1 MPYNDTLV
9 KIKWDKFITDII
21 DCCDKSDTFK
31 KRLKD
36 LLKPLPIITISSYRK
51 IYEIEAEEQWK
62 QLKSKNRDLF
72 SSFFQRMYIQL
83 EIYGIEKVEKDYN
96 NNLHIMAEVLGKD
109 YDDIRSK
116 IISLNYFLK
125 SNDTK
130 NIEKIKEDLKQYY
143 KKFVILSKKR
153 FVNEY
158 VDDKLN
164 SIKKYFSKISS
175 NNSLKQM
182 TENEFIN
189 VIKSRDN
196 LYGKLLNGVN
206 ANFNINLSNLDFE
219 RMIISIL
226 NKQDEETYKILNIKK
241 PEFYDDIKQ
250 MKSFRR
256 LRANYVRKIRENIKP
271 ELYGI
276 CEKYLNNPLENKN
289 LKSYFSQEQILFLN
303 DIINL
308 MKESKSIVDFN
319 NDMLFLSEYKEFT
332 KENKKELEKFNYD
345 ISIFNEIKK
354 IIFDMYIREK
364 ETYNELYKI
373 VEEDVN
379 NKELS
384 GDIIFNDSNF
394 ELTDFSYAF
403 DEKIIKNF
411 ISKLEEES
419 FLSLNNYEYMKLKD
433 LLISD
438 KLLAPML
445 YDNLNQAKLYELIN
459 NFHNIYSIMD
469 YSLINKGNLDLIFKK
484 LNVYKYANGKQI
496 NMLGLEV
503 VEKII
508 NSNQF
513 MDVKVTDDDIK
524 ERLVKAEDLLNRAE
538 NVTLSTVPYIDV
550 NKNGVYISRYLNN
563 DPKILTSGID
573 TNSCF
578 KLSAND
584 NDFLYYTILNK
595 NGFVIK
601 FTNKDG
607 KLLGKAI
614 GIRRNNILEIN
625 GIRNSDNSNLITS
638 KEQYTQYKNMLEAFD
653 LYATKIIEETK
664 DTNTPIDF
672 VVSNKAG
679 LLESSEFNDRYE
691 VLGSHLFDNPIDT
704 TNDDWYKFVHTYDG
718 CKKNYLQQASDNTIF
733 TTDFGHYPVVMI
745 KKRDGK
751 NLERLFDI
759 SYDDPEAIYER
770 PDSRG
775 KVIHNYIDSDFIRKV
790 KGV

>member
-96 NNLHIMAEVLGKD
+96 NNLHIMSEVLGKD

-175 NNSLKQM
+175 NKILKQM

-459 NFHNIYSIMD
+459 NFHNIYSIID
-469 YSLINKGNLDLIFKK
+469 YSLINKSNLDLIFKK

-538 NVTLSTVPYIDV
+538 NVTLSTIPYIDV

>member
-1 MPYNDTLV
+1 
-9 KIKWDKFITDII
+9 
-21 DCCDKSDTFK
+21 
-31 KRLKD
+31 
-36 LLKPLPIITISSYRK
+36 
-51 IYEIEAEEQWK
+51 
-62 QLKSKNRDLF
+62 
-72 SSFFQRMYIQL
+72 
-83 EIYGIEKVEKDYN
+83 
-96 NNLHIMAEVLGKD
+96 
-109 YDDIRSK
+109 
-116 IISLNYFLK
+116 
-125 SNDTK
+125 
-130 NIEKIKEDLKQYY
+130 
-143 KKFVILSKKR
+143 
-153 FVNEY
+153 
-158 VDDKLN
+158 
-164 SIKKYFSKISS
+164 
-175 NNSLKQM
+175 
-182 TENEFIN
+182 
-189 VIKSRDN
+189 
-196 LYGKLLNGVN
+196 
-206 ANFNINLSNLDFE
+206 
-219 RMIISIL
+219 MIISIL

>member
-175 NNSLKQM
+175 NKILKQM

-206 ANFNINLSNLDFE
+206 VNFNINLSNLDFE

-469 YSLINKGNLDLIFKK
+469 YSLINKSNLDLIFKK

-625 GIRNSDNSNLITS
+625 GIRNSDNSNLIAS

-653 LYATKIIEETK
+653 LYASKIIEETK

-691 VLGSHLFDNPIDT
+691 ILGSHLFDNPIDT

>member
-175 NNSLKQM
+175 NKILKQM

-469 YSLINKGNLDLIFKK
+469 YSLINKSNLDLIFKK

-653 LYATKIIEETK
+653 LYASKIIEETK

-691 VLGSHLFDNPIDT
+691 ILGSHLFDNPIDT

-775 KVIHNYIDSDFIRKV
+775 KVIHNYIDSDFITKV

>member
-175 NNSLKQM
+175 NKILKQM

-469 YSLINKGNLDLIFKK
+469 YSLINKSNLDLIFKK

-653 LYATKIIEETK
+653 LYASKIIEETK

-691 VLGSHLFDNPIDT
+691 ILGSHLFDNPIDT

-790 KGV
+790 KSV

>member
-175 NNSLKQM
+175 NKILKQM

-319 NDMLFLSEYKEFT
+319 NDMLFLSEYIEFT

-469 YSLINKGNLDLIFKK
+469 YSLINKSNLDLIFKK

-625 GIRNSDNSNLITS
+625 GIRNSDNSNLIAS

-653 LYATKIIEETK
+653 LYASKIIEETK

-775 KVIHNYIDSDFIRKV
+775 KVIHNYIDSDFITKV

>member
-9 KIKWDKFITDII
+9 KIRWDKFITDII

-164 SIKKYFSKISS
+164 SIKKYFSKIS
-175 NNSLKQM
+175 NNKILKQM

-445 YDNLNQAKLYELIN
+445 YDDLNQAKLYELIN

-469 YSLINKGNLDLIFKK
+469 YSLINKSNLDLIFKK

-538 NVTLSTVPYIDV
+538 NVTLSTVPYIDI

-653 LYATKIIEETK
+653 LYASKIIEETK

-775 KVIHNYIDSDFIRKV
+775 KVIHNYIDSDFITKV

>member
-36 LLKPLPIITISSYRK
+36 LLKPLPVITISSYRK

-130 NIEKIKEDLKQYY
+130 NAEKIKEDLKQYY

-153 FVNEY
+153 FIDEY
-158 VDDKLN
+158 VDKRLN

-256 LRANYVRKIRENIKP
+256 LRANYVRKIKENIKP

-276 CEKYLNNPLENKN
+276 CEKYLNSPLENKN

-319 NDMLFLSEYKEFT
+319 NDMLFVSEYKEFT
-332 KENKKELEKFNYD
+332 KENKKELEKFNYN

-354 IIFDMYIREK
+354 IIFDMYIREN

-459 NFHNIYSIMD
+459 NFHNIYSIID
-469 YSLINKGNLDLIFKK
+469 YSLINKSNLDLIFKK
-484 LNVYKYANGKQI
+484 LNVYKYANEKQI

-538 NVTLSTVPYIDV
+538 TVTLSTVPYIDV

-691 VLGSHLFDNPIDT
+691 ILGSHLFDNPIDT
-704 TNDDWYKFVHTYDG
+704 TNEDWYKFVHTYDG

-770 PDSRG
+770 PDSRD

>member
-175 NNSLKQM
+175 NKILKQM

-206 ANFNINLSNLDFE
+206 VNFNINLSNLDFE

-308 MKESKSIVDFN
+308 MKESKSTVDFN

-332 KENKKELEKFNYD
+332 KENKKELENFNYD

-469 YSLINKGNLDLIFKK
+469 YSLINKSNLDLIFKK

-538 NVTLSTVPYIDV
+538 TVTLSTVPYIDV

-625 GIRNSDNSNLITS
+625 GIRNSDNSNLIAS

-653 LYATKIIEETK
+653 LYASKIIEETK

-691 VLGSHLFDNPIDT
+691 ILGSHLFDNPIDT

>member
-175 NNSLKQM
+175 NKILKQM

-319 NDMLFLSEYKEFT
+319 NDILFLSEYKEFT

-469 YSLINKGNLDLIFKK
+469 YSLINKSNLDLIFKK

-653 LYATKIIEETK
+653 LYASKIIEETK

-691 VLGSHLFDNPIDT
+691 ILGSHLFDNPIDT

-790 KGV
+790 KSV

>member
-175 NNSLKQM
+175 NKILKQM

-469 YSLINKGNLDLIFKK
+469 YSLINKSNLDLIFKK

-653 LYATKIIEETK
+653 LYASKIIEETK

-691 VLGSHLFDNPIDT
+691 ILGSHLFDNPIDT

>member
-175 NNSLKQM
+175 NKILKQM

-271 ELYGI
+271 ELYCI

-469 YSLINKGNLDLIFKK
+469 YSLINKSNLDLIFKK

-538 NVTLSTVPYIDV
+538 TVTLSTVPYIDV

-691 VLGSHLFDNPIDT
+691 ILGSHLFDNPIDT
-704 TNDDWYKFVHTYDG
+704 TNEDWYKFVHTYDG

-775 KVIHNYIDSDFIRKV
+775 KVIHNYIDSDFITKV

>member
-175 NNSLKQM
+175 NKILKQM

-271 ELYGI
+271 ELYCI

-469 YSLINKGNLDLIFKK
+469 YSLINKSNLDLIFKK

-653 LYATKIIEETK
+653 LYASKIIEETK

-691 VLGSHLFDNPIDT
+691 ILGSHLFDNPIDT

-790 KGV
+790 KSV

>member
-9 KIKWDKFITDII
+9 KIRWDKFITDII

-164 SIKKYFSKISS
+164 SIKKYFSKICS
-175 NNSLKQM
+175 NKILKQM

-308 MKESKSIVDFN
+308 MKESKSTVDFN

-459 NFHNIYSIMD
+459 NFHNIYSIID
-469 YSLINKGNLDLIFKK
+469 YSLINKSNLNLIFKK

-691 VLGSHLFDNPIDT
+691 ILGSHLFDNPIDT

>member
-1 MPYNDTLV
+1 MSNNDTLL
-9 KIKWDKFITDII
+9 KAKWDKFISDII
-21 DCCDKSDTFK
+21 DVCDNSDAFK

-36 LLKPLPIITISSYRK
+36 LLKPLPVITISSYRK
-51 IYEIEAEEQWK
+51 IYEIGAEEQWK

-83 EIYGIEKVEKDYN
+83 ETYGIEKVEKDYN
-96 NNLHIMAEVLGKD
+96 NNLHIMAEVLD
-109 YDDIRSK
+109 TNYDDIRSK

-130 NIEKIKEDLKQYY
+130 NAEKIKEDLKRYY
-143 KKFVILSKKR
+143 KRFVILSKKR
-153 FVNEY
+153 FIDKY
-158 VDDKLN
+158 VDNRLN
-164 SIKKYFSKISS
+164 SIKKYFSKVSG
-175 NNSLKQM
+175 NNILKQM

-189 VIKSRDN
+189 FIKSRDN
-196 LYGKLLNGVN
+196 LYDKLLNGVN
-206 ANFNINLSNLDFE
+206 ANFNMNLSNLDFE
-219 RMIISIL
+219 RMIIFIL
-226 NKQDEETYKILNIKK
+226 NKQDEETYRILNIKK

-250 MKSFRR
+250 MKSLRR

-276 CEKYLNNPLENKN
+276 CEKYLNNPSENKN
-289 LKSYFSQEQILFLN
+289 LKSNFSQEQILFLN

-308 MKESKSIVDFN
+308 MKESKSIVDFD
-319 NDMLFLSEYKEFT
+319 NDMLFVSEYKEFT

-345 ISIFNEIKK
+345 MSIFNEIKS
-354 IIFDMYIREK
+354 IIFDMYIRENK
-364 ETYNELYKI
+364 TYNELYKI

-379 NKELS
+379 NKGLS
-384 GDIIFNDSNF
+384 GDTIFNDSNF

-403 DEKIIKNF
+403 NEKIIKSF
-411 ISKLEEES
+411 ISKLDEER
-419 FLSLNNYEYMKLKD
+419 FLNLNNYEYLKLKD
-433 LLISD
+433 LLIND

-445 YDNLNQAKLYELIN
+445 YDDLNQAKLYDLIN
-459 NFHNIYSIMD
+459 NFHNIYSIID
-469 YSLINKGNLDLIFKK
+469 YSLINKSNLDLIFKK
-484 LNVYKYANGKQI
+484 LNVYKYANEKQI

-513 MDVKVTDDDIK
+513 MDVKVTDDDIR

-538 NVTLSTVPYIDV
+538 KVTLSTVPYIDV
-550 NKNGVYISRYLNN
+550 DKNGIYISRYLNN
-563 DPKILTSGID
+563 DPRILTSGID

-601 FTNKDG
+601 FTNKEG

-625 GIRNSDNSNLITS
+625 GIRNSDNSNLIAS
-638 KEQYTQYKNMLEAFD
+638 NEQYVQYKNMLEAFD
-653 LYATKIIEETK
+653 LYSSKIIEDTK

-691 VLGSHLFDNPIDT
+691 ILSLHLFDNPIDT
-704 TNDDWYKFVHTYDG
+704 TNEDWYKFVHTYDG
-718 CKKNYLQQASDNTIF
+718 CRKNYLQQASDDTIF

-770 PDSRG
+770 PDCKS
-775 KVIHNYIDSDFIRKV
+775 KVIHNYIDSDSTRKV
-790 KGV
+790 KGA

>member
-164 SIKKYFSKISS
+164 SIKKYFSKIS
-175 NNSLKQM
+175 NNKILKQM

-276 CEKYLNNPLENKN
+276 CEKYLNSPLENKN

-469 YSLINKGNLDLIFKK
+469 YSLINKSNLDLIFKK

-691 VLGSHLFDNPIDT
+691 ILGSHLFDNPIDT
-704 TNDDWYKFVHTYDG
+704 TNEDWYKFVHTYDG

-775 KVIHNYIDSDFIRKV
+775 KVIHNYIDSDFTTKV

>member
-36 LLKPLPIITISSYRK
+36 LLKPLPVITISSYRK

-130 NIEKIKEDLKQYY
+130 NAEKIKEDLKQYY

-153 FVNEY
+153 FIDEY
-158 VDDKLN
+158 VDKRLN

-256 LRANYVRKIRENIKP
+256 LRANYVRKIKENIKP

-276 CEKYLNNPLENKN
+276 CEKYLNSPLENKN

-319 NDMLFLSEYKEFT
+319 NDMLFVSEYKEFT
-332 KENKKELEKFNYD
+332 KENKKELEKFNYN

-354 IIFDMYIREK
+354 IIFDMYIREN

-403 DEKIIKNF
+403 NERIIKNF

-459 NFHNIYSIMD
+459 NFHNIYSIID
-469 YSLINKGNLDLIFKK
+469 YSLINKSNLDLIFKK
-484 LNVYKYANGKQI
+484 LNVYKYANEKQI

-538 NVTLSTVPYIDV
+538 TVTLSTVPYIDV

-691 VLGSHLFDNPIDT
+691 ILGSHLFDNPIDT
-704 TNDDWYKFVHTYDG
+704 TNEDWYKFVHTYDG

-770 PDSRG
+770 PDSRD

>member
-175 NNSLKQM
+175 NKILKQM

-206 ANFNINLSNLDFE
+206 VNFNINLSNLDFE

-459 NFHNIYSIMD
+459 NFHNIYSIID
-469 YSLINKGNLDLIFKK
+469 YSLINKSNLNLIFKK

-625 GIRNSDNSNLITS
+625 GIRNSDNSNLIAS

-653 LYATKIIEETK
+653 LYASKIIEETK

-691 VLGSHLFDNPIDT
+691 ILGSHLFDNPIDT

>member
-175 NNSLKQM
+175 NKILKQM

-459 NFHNIYSIMD
+459 NFHNIYSIID
-469 YSLINKGNLDLIFKK
+469 YSLINKSNLDLIFKK

-691 VLGSHLFDNPIDT
+691 ILGSHLFDNPIDT

>member
-175 NNSLKQM
+175 NKILKQM

-469 YSLINKGNLDLIFKK
+469 YSLINKSNLDLIFKK

-538 NVTLSTVPYIDV
+538 TVTLSTVPYIDV

-653 LYATKIIEETK
+653 LYASKIIEETK

-691 VLGSHLFDNPIDT
+691 ILGSHLFDNPIDT

-775 KVIHNYIDSDFIRKV
+775 KVIHNYIDSDFITKV

>member
-130 NIEKIKEDLKQYY
+130 NAEKIKEDLKQYY

-153 FVNEY
+153 FIDEY
-158 VDDKLN
+158 VDKRLN

-175 NNSLKQM
+175 NKILKQM

-206 ANFNINLSNLDFE
+206 ANFNVNLSNLDFE

-469 YSLINKGNLDLIFKK
+469 YSLINKSNLDLIFKK

-538 NVTLSTVPYIDV
+538 TVTLSTVPYIDV

-672 VVSNKAG
+672 VVS
-679 LLESSEFNDRYE
+679 
-691 VLGSHLFDNPIDT
+691 
-704 TNDDWYKFVHTYDG
+704 
-718 CKKNYLQQASDNTIF
+718 
-733 TTDFGHYPVVMI
+733 PV
-745 KKRDGK
+745 
-751 NLERLFDI
+751 
-759 SYDDPEAIYER
+759 
-770 PDSRG
+770 
-775 KVIHNYIDSDFIRKV
+775 
-790 KGV
+790 

>member
-96 NNLHIMAEVLGKD
+96 NNLHIMSEVLGKD

-175 NNSLKQM
+175 NKILKQM

-469 YSLINKGNLDLIFKK
+469 YSLINKSNLDLIFKK

-653 LYATKIIEETK
+653 LYASKIIEETK

-691 VLGSHLFDNPIDT
+691 ILGSHLFDNPIDT

>member
-36 LLKPLPIITISSYRK
+36 LLKPLPVITISSYRK

-130 NIEKIKEDLKQYY
+130 NAEKIKEDLKQYY

-153 FVNEY
+153 FIDEY
-158 VDDKLN
+158 VDKRLN

-256 LRANYVRKIRENIKP
+256 LRANYVRKIKENIKP

-276 CEKYLNNPLENKN
+276 CEKYLNSPLENKN

-319 NDMLFLSEYKEFT
+319 NDMLFVSEYKEFT
-332 KENKKELEKFNYD
+332 KENKKELEKFNYN

-354 IIFDMYIREK
+354 IIFDMYIREN

-403 DEKIIKNF
+403 NEKIIKNF

-459 NFHNIYSIMD
+459 NFHNIYSIID
-469 YSLINKGNLDLIFKK
+469 YSLINKSNLDLIFKK
-484 LNVYKYANGKQI
+484 LNVYKYANEKQI

-538 NVTLSTVPYIDV
+538 TVTLSTVPYIDV

-664 DTNTPIDF
+664 DTNTHIDF

-691 VLGSHLFDNPIDT
+691 ILGSHLFDNPIDT
-704 TNDDWYKFVHTYDG
+704 TNEDWYKFVHTYDG

-770 PDSRG
+770 TDSRD

-790 KGV
+790 KGG

>member
-83 EIYGIEKVEKDYN
+83 ETYGIEKVEKDYN
-96 NNLHIMAEVLGKD
+96 NNLHIMAGVLGKD

-164 SIKKYFSKISS
+164 SIKKYFSKICS
-175 NNSLKQM
+175 NKILKQM

-459 NFHNIYSIMD
+459 NFHNIYSIID
-469 YSLINKGNLDLIFKK
+469 YSLINKSNLDLIFKK

-653 LYATKIIEETK
+653 LYASKIIEETK

-691 VLGSHLFDNPIDT
+691 ILGSHLFDNPIDT

>member
-175 NNSLKQM
+175 NKILKQM

-469 YSLINKGNLDLIFKK
+469 YSLINKSNLDLIFKK

-653 LYATKIIEETK
+653 LYASKIIEETK

>member
-130 NIEKIKEDLKQYY
+130 NAEKIKEDLKQYY

-153 FVNEY
+153 FIDEY
-158 VDDKLN
+158 VDKRLN

-276 CEKYLNNPLENKN
+276 CEKYLNSPLENKN

-469 YSLINKGNLDLIFKK
+469 YSLINKSNLDLIFKK

-691 VLGSHLFDNPIDT
+691 ILGSHLFDNPIDT
-704 TNDDWYKFVHTYDG
+704 TNEDWYKFVHTYDG

-775 KVIHNYIDSDFIRKV
+775 KVIHNYIDSDFTTKV

>member
-158 VDDKLN
+158 VDKRLN

-469 YSLINKGNLDLIFKK
+469 YSLINKSNLDLIFKK

-538 NVTLSTVPYIDV
+538 TVTLSTVPYIDV

-691 VLGSHLFDNPIDT
+691 ILGSHLFDNPIDT
-704 TNDDWYKFVHTYDG
+704 TNEDWYKFVHTYDG

-775 KVIHNYIDSDFIRKV
+775 KVIHNYIDSDFITKV

>member
-175 NNSLKQM
+175 NKILKQM

-308 MKESKSIVDFN
+308 MKESKSTVDFN

-332 KENKKELEKFNYD
+332 KENKKELENFNYD

-469 YSLINKGNLDLIFKK
+469 YSLINKSNLDLIFKK

-653 LYATKIIEETK
+653 LYASKIIEETK

-691 VLGSHLFDNPIDT
+691 ILGSHLFDNPIDT

>member
-175 NNSLKQM
+175 NKILKQM

-469 YSLINKGNLDLIFKK
+469 YSLINKSNLDLIFKK

-538 NVTLSTVPYIDV
+538 TVTLSTVPYIDV

-691 VLGSHLFDNPIDT
+691 ILGSHLFDNPIDT
-704 TNDDWYKFVHTYDG
+704 TNEDWYKFVHTYDG

-775 KVIHNYIDSDFIRKV
+775 KVIHNYIDSDFITKV

>member
-175 NNSLKQM
+175 NKILKQM

-206 ANFNINLSNLDFE
+206 VNFNINLSNLDFE

-308 MKESKSIVDFN
+308 MKESKSTVDFN

-332 KENKKELEKFNYD
+332 KENKKELENFNYD

-469 YSLINKGNLDLIFKK
+469 YSLINKSNLDLIFKK
-484 LNVYKYANGKQI
+484 LSVYKYANGKQI

-601 FTNKDG
+601 FTIKDG

-653 LYATKIIEETK
+653 LYASKIIEETK

-691 VLGSHLFDNPIDT
+691 ILGSHLFDNPIDT

>member
-130 NIEKIKEDLKQYY
+130 NAEKIKEDLKQYY

-153 FVNEY
+153 FIDEY
-158 VDDKLN
+158 VDKRLN

-175 NNSLKQM
+175 NKILKQM

-206 ANFNINLSNLDFE
+206 ANFNVNLSNLDFE

-469 YSLINKGNLDLIFKK
+469 YSLINKSNLDLIFKK

-538 NVTLSTVPYIDV
+538 TVTLSTVPYIDV

-691 VLGSHLFDNPIDT
+691 ILGSHLFDNPIDT
-704 TNDDWYKFVHTYDG
+704 TNEDWYKFVHTYDG

-775 KVIHNYIDSDFIRKV
+775 KVIHNYIDSDFITKV

>member
-175 NNSLKQM
+175 NKILKQM

-403 DEKIIKNF
+403 DEKIINNF

-469 YSLINKGNLDLIFKK
+469 YSLINKSNLDLIFKK

-653 LYATKIIEETK
+653 LYASKIIEETK

>member
-130 NIEKIKEDLKQYY
+130 NAEKIKEDLKQYY

-153 FVNEY
+153 FIDEY
-158 VDDKLN
+158 VDKRLN

-175 NNSLKQM
+175 NKILKQM

-469 YSLINKGNLDLIFKK
+469 YSLINKSNLDLIFKK

-538 NVTLSTVPYIDV
+538 TVTLSTVPYIDV

-691 VLGSHLFDNPIDT
+691 ILGSHLFDNPIDT
-704 TNDDWYKFVHTYDG
+704 TNEDWYKFVHTYDG

-775 KVIHNYIDSDFIRKV
+775 KVIHNYIDSDFITKV

>member
-130 NIEKIKEDLKQYY
+130 NAEKIKEDLKQYY

-153 FVNEY
+153 FIDEY
-158 VDDKLN
+158 VDKRLN

-469 YSLINKGNLDLIFKK
+469 YSLINKSNLDLIFKK

-538 NVTLSTVPYIDV
+538 TVTLSTVPYIDV

-691 VLGSHLFDNPIDT
+691 ILGSHLFDNPIDT
-704 TNDDWYKFVHTYDG
+704 TNEDWYKFVHTYDG

-775 KVIHNYIDSDFIRKV
+775 KVIHNYIDSDFITKV

>member
-36 LLKPLPIITISSYRK
+36 LLKPLPVITISSYRK

-130 NIEKIKEDLKQYY
+130 NAEKIKEDLKQYY

-153 FVNEY
+153 FIDEY
-158 VDDKLN
+158 VDKRLN

-256 LRANYVRKIRENIKP
+256 LRANYVRKIKENIKP

-276 CEKYLNNPLENKN
+276 CEKYLNSPLENKN

-319 NDMLFLSEYKEFT
+319 NDMLFVSEYKEFT
-332 KENKKELEKFNYD
+332 KENKKELEKFNYN

-354 IIFDMYIREK
+354 IIFDMYIREN

-403 DEKIIKNF
+403 NEKIIKNF

-419 FLSLNNYEYMKLKD
+419 F
-433 LLISD
+433 
-438 KLLAPML
+438 
-445 YDNLNQAKLYELIN
+445 
-459 NFHNIYSIMD
+459 
-469 YSLINKGNLDLIFKK
+469 
-484 LNVYKYANGKQI
+484 
-496 NMLGLEV
+496 
-503 VEKII
+503 
-508 NSNQF
+508 
-513 MDVKVTDDDIK
+513 
-524 ERLVKAEDLLNRAE
+524 
-538 NVTLSTVPYIDV
+538 
-550 NKNGVYISRYLNN
+550 
-563 DPKILTSGID
+563 
-573 TNSCF
+573 
-578 KLSAND
+578 
-584 NDFLYYTILNK
+584 
-595 NGFVIK
+595 
-601 FTNKDG
+601 
-607 KLLGKAI
+607 
-614 GIRRNNILEIN
+614 
-625 GIRNSDNSNLITS
+625 
-638 KEQYTQYKNMLEAFD
+638 
-653 LYATKIIEETK
+653 
-664 DTNTPIDF
+664 
-672 VVSNKAG
+672 
-679 LLESSEFNDRYE
+679 
-691 VLGSHLFDNPIDT
+691 
-704 TNDDWYKFVHTYDG
+704 
-718 CKKNYLQQASDNTIF
+718 
-733 TTDFGHYPVVMI
+733 
-745 KKRDGK
+745 
-751 NLERLFDI
+751 
-759 SYDDPEAIYER
+759 
-770 PDSRG
+770 
-775 KVIHNYIDSDFIRKV
+775 
-790 KGV
+790 

>member
-164 SIKKYFSKISS
+164 SIKKYFSKICS
-175 NNSLKQM
+175 NKILKQM

-459 NFHNIYSIMD
+459 NFHNIYSIID
-469 YSLINKGNLDLIFKK
+469 YSLINKSNLDLIFKK

-503 VEKII
+503 LEKII

-513 MDVKVTDDDIK
+513 MDVKVTEDDIK

-653 LYATKIIEETK
+653 LYASKIIKETK

-691 VLGSHLFDNPIDT
+691 ILGSHLFDNPIDT

>member
-153 FVNEY
+153 FIDEY

-175 NNSLKQM
+175 NKILKQM

-469 YSLINKGNLDLIFKK
+469 YSLINKSNLDLIFKK

-538 NVTLSTVPYIDV
+538 TVTLSTVPYIDV

-691 VLGSHLFDNPIDT
+691 ILGSHLFDNPIDT
-704 TNDDWYKFVHTYDG
+704 TNEDWYKFVHTYDG

-775 KVIHNYIDSDFIRKV
+775 KVIHNYIDSDFITKV

>member
-96 NNLHIMAEVLGKD
+96 NNLHIMSEVLGKD

-175 NNSLKQM
+175 NKILKQM

-625 GIRNSDNSNLITS
+625 GIRNSDNSNLIAS

-653 LYATKIIEETK
+653 LYASKIIEETK

-691 VLGSHLFDNPIDT
+691 ILGSHLFDNPIDT

>member
-175 NNSLKQM
+175 NKILKQM

-206 ANFNINLSNLDFE
+206 VNFNINLSNLDFE

-308 MKESKSIVDFN
+308 MKESKSTVDFN

-459 NFHNIYSIMD
+459 NFHNIYSIID
-469 YSLINKGNLDLIFKK
+469 YSLINKSNLNLIFKK

-625 GIRNSDNSNLITS
+625 GIRNSDNSNLIAS

-653 LYATKIIEETK
+653 LYASKIIEETK

-691 VLGSHLFDNPIDT
+691 ILGSHLFDNPIDT